1 MKISSENEK
10 KLLSLLSEAIRRR
23 FPNGLPLDWFHSTES
38 YADLLERNGMLLADM
53 MYNWTEFPKG
63 FAPVDLGKEYYAL
76 IPDKLA
82 MKALVL
88 GHLDLK

>member
-10 KLLSLLSEAIRRR
+10 KLLSLLSEAIRAK
-23 FPNGLPLDWFHSTES
+23 GLPLDWFNSTES
-38 YADLLERNGMLLADM
+38 YADLLEHNGILLADM
-53 MYNWTEFPKG
+53 MYNLTEFPKG

-76 IPDKLA
+76 FPDKLA
-82 MKALVL
+82 MKALTL